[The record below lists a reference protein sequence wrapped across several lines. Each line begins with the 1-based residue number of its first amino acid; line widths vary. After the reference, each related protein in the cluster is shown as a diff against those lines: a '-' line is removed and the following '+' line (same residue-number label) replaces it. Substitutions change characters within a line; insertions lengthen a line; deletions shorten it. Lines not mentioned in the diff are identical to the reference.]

1 MTSTLAS
8 DACRVILRALYAYDQ
23 VITAVVSFEASSK
36 LSNFNSLSKESANL
50 GRSLKPASGKESRQS
65 LPRVIA

>member
-1 MTSTLAS
+1 MHTIKSS
-8 DACRVILRALYAYDQ
+8 
-23 VITAVVSFEASSK
+23 AVVSFEASSK